1 MPRSPQFGEYRTLR
15 IHPSHIIMTLLL
27 LGLSVLFLGFTG
39 AYIYSR
45 VQNQG
50 QSVELPMVFVFN
62 SVFLLGSSA
71 CLWQA
76 NKAYRDDHTAR
87 YQYALWGTL
96 LLTLLFLAAQIYGW
110 QLLETRGKI
119 GEQYVKAL
127 SIMHFLHVVGGIPFL
142 ALFIVTASR
151 RMREPVSVLVYF
163 SDPEKKLKLR
173 LLNLYWHFLDG
184 LWIFLIV
191 LFLVTKLLG

>member
-1 MPRSPQFGEYRTLR
+1 MSRPPQFGEYNALR
-15 IHPSHIIMTLLL
+15 LHPSSIIVTLLL
-27 LGLSVLFLGFTG
+27 LGLSALFLGFSG

-45 VQNQG
+45 VQNHG
-50 QSVELPMVFVFN
+50 QTVELPMVFVFN

-71 CLWQA
+71 CLWLA
-76 NKAYRDDHTAR
+76 NKAYSEDNTAR
-87 YQYALWGTL
+87 YQNALWGTL
-96 LLTLLFLAAQIYGW
+96 ALTLVFLAAQFYGW
-110 QLLETRGKI
+110 QLLDTKGKI

-127 SIMHFLHVVGGIPFL
+127 SIMHFLHVVGGLPFL
-142 ALFIVTASR
+142 GLFIYTANR

-184 LWIFLIV
+184 LW
-191 LFLVTKLLG
+191 LFLVALFLLTKLVG